1 MVVIGAKEAA
11 DPYHDWHRAREIEEA
26 GALLV
31 RPDGYV
37 AWRHAS
43 PVWDE
48 EEAVHLLQ
56 AAIGA
61 VLSNDAAVVV
71 DSPTCQ
77 RETTWPTPRT
87 RTRKPKAAPVERDLA
102 IRMFEVMALMRAVED
117 RMVTMYRQGELLGS
131 LYTGHWHEA
140 IAVGTASALRPTD
153 VLAPLHRDLGAHLWR
168 GMEPWQ
174 VMASF
179 MGKATSPTGGR
190 DGTLHYG
197 RLDLNIINPV
207 SHIPNNYPVA
217 TGAAFAL
224 KYRGTDGV
232 AMAYCGDG
240 SSSRGDFHEALN
252 MAAVQSLPCVF
263 VVENNQYAYSTPL
276 TLTTAATDFA
286 SKAVAYGMP
295 GAQVD
300 GIDVFAVHEAAA
312 AAVARARAGDG
323 PSLIEAVTM
332 RMHGHAEHDPADYVP
347 AELHETWAKRD
358 PVEECAARLIELGFL
373 DADGVAAV
381 REQARATALEHRDK
395 ALGMPMPEP
404 DDEEDRVYAC

>member
-1 MVVIGAKEAA
+1 M
-11 DPYHDWHRAREIEEA
+11 
-26 GALLV
+26 
-31 RPDGYV
+31 
-37 AWRHAS
+37 AS
-43 PVWDE
+43 PRT
-48 EEAVHLLQ
+48 A
-56 AAIGA
+56 
-61 VLSNDAAVVV
+61 
-71 DSPTCQ
+71 
-77 RETTWPTPRT
+77 T

-117 RMVTMYRQGELLGS
+117 RMVAMYRQGELLGS

-153 VLAPLHRDLGAHLWR
+153 VVAPLHRDLGVHLWR
-168 GMEPWQ
+168 GLEPWE

-224 KYRGTDGV
+224 RYRGTDGV

-240 SSSRGDFHEALN
+240 ATSRGDFHEALN
-252 MAAVQSLPCVF
+252 LAAVMCLPCVF
-263 VVENNQYAYSTPL
+263 VVENNQFAYSTPL
-276 TLTTAATDFA
+276 THTTAAADFA
-286 SKAVAYGMP
+286 TKAVAYGMP
-295 GAQVD
+295 GIRVD

-323 PSLIEAVTM
+323 PSLLEAVTL

-347 AELHETWAKRD
+347 RELIEQWAKRD
-358 PVEECAARLIELGFL
+358 PVHEAGAVLVELGFL

-381 REQARATALEHRDK
+381 LARARETALEHRNK
-395 ALGMPMPEP
+395 VLGMPMPEP
-404 DDEEDRVYAC
+404 DSEEGRVYAG